1 LTTRSDMRKTRTLP
15 GPKSRRLIERDTF
28 CMSKSYTRIYPLVV
42 DRGSGVWL
50 WDVDGNRFLDFNAG
64 IAVCATGHSHPRVVS
79 ALKEQVSRFL
89 HMSGTDFYYAAEINL
104 AEKLS
109 EITPGKFHKRVF
121 LTNSGAEAIEA
132 ALKLCRYQTRR
143 SQVIA
148 FYGAFHGRTMGALS
162 LTASKAVQRKYFSP
176 FLAGVTHVP
185 YADCLHCVYNLQHPS
200 CDFACVNFIEE
211 VVFSKSTSPEDVA
224 AIFVEPIQGE
234 GGYIVPPDGYHKR
247 LKKLAEKYGILFVA
261 DEIQSGMG
269 RTGKMFAIDHWNV
282 VPDIVT
288 VAKGIASG
296 LPIGAAVA
304 RAHLMD
310 WEPGAHGSTFGG
322 NPVSCTAALATI
334 SLLQEELVG
343 NAARVGAFLMES
355 LKEME
360 KRHRILGWVRGK
372 GLMIGM
378 EILKTRG
385 GNKGNPDKRDLL
397 VRRCFEKGLLIL
409 PCGESALRFSPPLIV
424 SKKEAELA
432 LEIFEEALTEVE
444 KERGGVGRAHS
455 TFAAAG
461 A

>member
-1 LTTRSDMRKTRTLP
+1 LTARPKLRKTKTLP
-15 GPKSRRLIERDTF
+15 GPKAKKLIERDAL

-42 DRGSGVWL
+42 ERGSGVWL

-64 IAVCATGHSHPRVVS
+64 IAVCSTGHSHPQVVNAIKERVS
-79 ALKEQVSRFL
+79 HFL

-121 LTNSGAEAIEA
+121 LTNSGAEAVEA

-143 SQVIA
+143 SQIIA

-176 FLAGVTHVP
+176 FLADVTHVP
-185 YADCLHCVYNLQHPS
+185 YADCLRCVYNLEYPS

-211 VVFSKSTSPEDVA
+211 VVFHKSTSPEDVA

-234 GGYIVPPDGYHKR
+234 GGYIVPPDGYHER

-269 RTGKMFAIDHWNV
+269 RTGKMFAIDHWKV
-282 VPDIVT
+282 VPDVVT

-304 RAHLMD
+304 RAPLMD

-322 NPVSCTAALATI
+322 NPVSSAAAMATI
-334 SLLQEELVG
+334 SLLQAGLVKNAEKMG
-343 NAARVGAFLMES
+343 NFLLES
-355 LKEME
+355 LRDME

-378 EILKTRG
+378 DIVKARG
-385 GNKGNPDKRDLL
+385 SKAGNPDKRDLL
-397 VRRCFEKGLLIL
+397 VRHCFEKGLLIL
-409 PCGESALRFSPPLIV
+409 PCGESAVRFSPPLVV

-432 LEIFEEALTEVE
+432 LEIFEEVLTEVE
-444 KERGGVGRAHS
+444 KEKGGVGKAHS